1 MRNLAVDVGNST
13 ELERSSATRRFKR
26 RVIWC
31 LVGVFLS
38 LVFVVGGYRLKSGP
52 IAIPYLVDWAIRQFE
67 SQTLNVTVGHAQFDL
82 FGENGSS
89 IILEDSLIRVNGR
102 TAATVLLPHAEVGV
116 NLFGLLTGNLEV
128 TSVALERPSA
138 TINLA
143 AGSEPLP
150 RVQNRVVAIDKFSV
164 IAVEELKRW
173 HLEKVDIEYGR
184 LVINTPSEEFV
195 ADGIDANAVL
205 LDDLSFAVNAKIVGK
220 EGDWSW
226 DLKRTVTPETG
237 TRNISVT
244 LNDASLRDLL
254 PTHSFAHDD
263 KLANT
268 RLSVEANAELW
279 PTGEFV
285 KADMNVRTSPIFIRT
300 APDNSVTIDEAF
312 LALSLQRDN
321 PDIVIGR
328 SHVRRKDTRIVF
340 GGVLQ
345 PPVTEGAEW
354 NYTLGSREI
363 VVAPEDVKSPPLVFP
378 DAYAFG
384 TFDPV
389 NTMISIE
396 RARAVGLDADIN
408 LAGSFYYGKPGPS
421 LALSV
426 FSPSLSFGELVQV
439 WPTITAPRV
448 RTWLINQLGTGRV
461 DNISLDMALGP
472 AAFDGDR
479 STPAWQGNGLTASFD
494 VIDGSVRALNTLPVA
509 RDLTGSG
516 KIENENFSITG
527 TNGHFRMQD
536 GNIVKLPEIQFGVK
550 RIAGPGIQPAEVSVR
565 VEGSTDDLAVLA
577 DSEPINALDSFNL
590 VPADLSGTGE
600 VRVEA
605 SFPLTRQVSVKDVVW
620 RANLDLKDFT
630 STAKISGQSIEDAD
644 LIIQADN
651 EQTLVSG
658 KGKLNGFQSVIDFS
672 ASRDGSGAD
681 DRQDVTFVA
690 NAKDLKEYGID
701 LQDYV
706 TGSVKVGYE
715 DVGGAKTFELDL
727 SNAIINVPEVGW
739 RKATGVRAIARFRL
753 TESGS
758 SKTLHNFSFVAE
770 GVEVRGNVK
779 INGVGDLVLA
789 DFSSFNLRPN
799 DKAKMTV
806 RPRSGGGFTV
816 VMNAERFD
824 GRALFDSFGSDHA
837 KASPKNNRSL
847 LGVTL
852 NIGRLTG
859 FRGVQA
865 QNVRVDGL
873 LRGGSPVDLTVSG
886 ATSSRGQFS
895 FTIGGSGQHR
905 FAKGKMNNTG
915 EFLRFVDVFPR
926 MRGGIGQL
934 DIQMPTDTNWAGQL
948 TVTDF
953 SITEDPAIKALR
965 GISPEDIRGARNNEV
980 YSAAVSSGEASF
992 HKMRMQFSRN
1002 GDVINV
1008 SKGTLS
1014 GAIVGGTFSGS
1025 ANLKSRNLNVTG
1037 TFVPAYAINNLFAK
1051 LPVVGLILGGGSS
1064 DEGLFGVTYKLDGT
1078 FDNPRFHVNPVSAIA
1093 PGVFRRIFEF
1103 R

>member
-1 MRNLAVDVGNST
+1 M
-13 ELERSSATRRFKR
+13 
-26 RVIWC
+26 
-31 LVGVFLS
+31 
-38 LVFVVGGYRLKSGP
+38 
-52 IAIPYLVDWAIRQFE
+52 
-67 SQTLNVTVGHAQFDL
+67 
-82 FGENGSS
+82 
-89 IILEDSLIRVNGR
+89 
-102 TAATVLLPHAEVGV
+102 
-116 NLFGLLTGNLEV
+116 
-128 TSVALERPSA
+128 
-138 TINLA
+138 
-143 AGSEPLP
+143 
-150 RVQNRVVAIDKFSV
+150 
-164 IAVEELKRW
+164 
-173 HLEKVDIEYGR
+173 
-184 LVINTPSEEFV
+184 
-195 ADGIDANAVL
+195 
-205 LDDLSFAVNAKIVGK
+205 
-220 EGDWSW
+220 
-226 DLKRTVTPETG
+226 
-237 TRNISVT
+237 
-244 LNDASLRDLL
+244 
-254 PTHSFAHDD
+254 
-263 KLANT
+263 
-268 RLSVEANAELW
+268 
-279 PTGEFV
+279 
-285 KADMNVRTSPIFIRT
+285 
-300 APDNSVTIDEAF
+300 
-312 LALSLQRDN
+312 
-321 PDIVIGR
+321 
-328 SHVRRKDTRIVF
+328 
-340 GGVLQ
+340 
-345 PPVTEGAEW
+345 
-354 NYTLGSREI
+354 
-363 VVAPEDVKSPPLVFP
+363 
-378 DAYAFG
+378 
-384 TFDPV
+384 
-389 NTMISIE
+389 
-396 RARAVGLDADIN
+396 
-408 LAGSFYYGKPGPS
+408 
-421 LALSV
+421 
-426 FSPSLSFGELVQV
+426 
-439 WPTITAPRV
+439 
-448 RTWLINQLGTGRV
+448 INQLGTGRV

-605 SFPLTRQVSVKDVVW
+605 SFPLTGQVSVKDVVW

-739 RKATGVRAIARFRL
+739 RKASGVRAIARFRL

-837 KASPKNNRSL
+837 KASPKK
-847 LGVTL
+847 T
-852 NIGRLTG
+852 IGHCL
-859 FRGVQA
+859 
-865 QNVRVDGL
+865 GL
-873 LRGGSPVDLTVSG
+873 L
-886 ATSSRGQFS
+886 
-895 FTIGGSGQHR
+895 
-905 FAKGKMNNTG
+905 
-915 EFLRFVDVFPR
+915 
-926 MRGGIGQL
+926 
-934 DIQMPTDTNWAGQL
+934 
-948 TVTDF
+948 
-953 SITEDPAIKALR
+953 
-965 GISPEDIRGARNNEV
+965 
-980 YSAAVSSGEASF
+980 
-992 HKMRMQFSRN
+992 
-1002 GDVINV
+1002 
-1008 SKGTLS
+1008 
-1014 GAIVGGTFSGS
+1014 
-1025 ANLKSRNLNVTG
+1025 
-1037 TFVPAYAINNLFAK
+1037 
-1051 LPVVGLILGGGSS
+1051 
-1064 DEGLFGVTYKLDGT
+1064 
-1078 FDNPRFHVNPVSAIA
+1078 
-1093 PGVFRRIFEF
+1093 
-1103 R
+1103 